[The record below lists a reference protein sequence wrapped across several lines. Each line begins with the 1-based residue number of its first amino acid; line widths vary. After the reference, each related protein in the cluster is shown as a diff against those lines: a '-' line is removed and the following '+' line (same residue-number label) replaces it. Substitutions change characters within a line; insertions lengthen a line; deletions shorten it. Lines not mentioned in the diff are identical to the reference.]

1 MWAEEDMITR
11 KDLQKEYYSAEKEH
25 SYLRYRAEDLYAKN
39 LTGYLLNFAGISPGS
54 NILEIGSG
62 AGRFTIH
69 LLKAEFKVTC
79 VDLSEAQLKRLDEDS
94 RKAGIPADKLKAHC
108 AAVEDMSNSAGDHYD
123 VIIGFFILHHLDTD
137 NLQAHFSEFRKLL
150 KPGGRICF
158 LEPNRLNPLFFF
170 QYVFQKDM
178 DLRSEIG
185 TFKLSR
191 KLLKK
196 VLFLACYKD
205 VTFKNFGFFP
215 PQIVNRFGSVL
226 KFERLVE
233 KIPILKRFL
242 PFLLVMAEK

>member
-1 MWAEEDMITR
+1 MVTM
-11 KDLQKEYYSAEKEH
+11 KDLQKEYYSAGKEH
-25 SYLRYRAEDLYAKN
+25 VYLRYRAEDLYAKN
-39 LTGYLLNFAGISPGS
+39 LTGYLFNFAHISQNG

-69 LLKAEFKVTC
+69 LLKAGFKVTC
-79 VDLSEAQLKRLDEDS
+79 VDLSEVQLKRLQEDS
-94 RKAGIPADKLKAHC
+94 KKAGIPADKLKAHC
-108 AAVEDMSNSAGDHYD
+108 MPVEDMSSNAGDHYD

-137 NLQAHFSEFRKLL
+137 NLKAYFSEFRKLL
-150 KPGGRICF
+150 RPGGRICF

-191 KLLKK
+191 KLLKEA
-196 VLFLACYKD
+196 LSSACYKD

-226 KFERLVE
+226 KFERLLE
-233 KIPILKRFL
+233 KIPVLKKFL
-242 PFLLVMAEK
+242 PFLLVMAEKQADI